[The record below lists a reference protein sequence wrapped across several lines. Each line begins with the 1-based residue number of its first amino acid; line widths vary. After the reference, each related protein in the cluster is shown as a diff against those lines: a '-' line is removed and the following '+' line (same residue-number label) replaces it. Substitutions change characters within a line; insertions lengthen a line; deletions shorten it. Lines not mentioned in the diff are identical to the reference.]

1 MANDDFQDILSQ
13 GIVFKRGKDEDAVP
27 TEQRLS
33 LSTYMKGTHR
43 GSGSA
48 KMKAGFKLKRALRS
62 KKKNKSKK

>member
-1 MANDDFQDILSQ
+1 MANDDFHEVLSQ

-27 TEQRLS
+27 TEHKLS
-33 LSTYMKGTHR
+33 LSTYMKGAHK

-62 KKKNKSKK
+62 KRKNKSKK